1 MADGAS
7 VAAADPRALTVW
19 YDGDC
24 PMCSA
29 EIALIRRLD
38 RDCAIAFVDLS
49 VPGAC
54 STDLTARL
62 ARLHAQPREGPVLA
76 GAAAFV
82 AMWRVLPLMR
92 PLAALASIPPV
103 LWVLERAYRMFLKL
117 RPTLQA
123 VVRWGLAHRVKRPR

>member
-1 MADGAS
+1 MVDGAS
-7 VAAADPRALTVW
+7 VAADPRALTVW

-24 PMCSA
+24 PLCSA
-29 EIALIRRLD
+29 EIGLIRRLD
-38 RDCAIAFVDLS
+38 RDSAIAFVDLS

-62 ARLHAQPREGPVLA
+62 ARLHAQPRGGPMIA

-82 AMWRVLPLMR
+82 AMWRVLPLLR
-92 PLAALASIPPV
+92 PLAALASIRPV
-103 LWVLERAYRMFLKL
+103 LWLLERGYRMFLKL

-123 VVRWGLAHRVKRPR
+123 VVRWALAREVRMPQ